1 MLSSWATLVRD
12 LFSRRRAR
20 RLDRLPRSRPISRLA
35 SVHRGEPLEERRLMA
50 FDLVSAYA
58 TTSDDPFFKL
68 GEASKTL
75 TEAPQQITLRFSPGA
90 KIDPATLGAI
100 TVVRSGPGSDPLGN
114 GTDVSLVSGTDYLP
128 LVNDLPNQNEV
139 VIRFTDTLPDDI
151 YRISVGAG
159 LRTTGS
165 STATPRSF
173 DFRLDLGAF
182 VETVVPQPV
191 TRSGA
196 TRSQNRNA
204 IDVYFNR
211 DDPLNTTSAQ
221 TAAAYRLFEVNPA
234 TGDDVSPLAP
244 VNPTSV
250 VYNQTTGKATLTFA
264 PGVIA
269 NGKLFRLQIG
279 GAETIVTPAAPVA
292 EGSDDNSSFA
302 TARNLGV
309 LDAAGK
315 KVEGVISPPRS
326 TDPTNPGTLTTPA
339 GPISFPVQFGSIDE
353 PGHRQE
359 NFIAID
365 SHEHGLPSWATRPD
379 TGPAVGYYN
388 FAPVYGVDGQGNL
401 LINAIS
407 ETQKQRAREVFE
419 LFSRYTGLRF
429 IESDSF
435 GLQVVTGD
443 VRGLNPLAP
452 PTALAGIASETRQ
465 KAIMNSLLDWGSS
478 EYGGQY
484 FIVAMHE
491 IGHALGLEH
500 SYDLASIMGAGLA
513 GEPVFPGD
521 YDTVHLAQLYPAI
534 GSDVDTYRFTLNKAG
549 TFSAQTVVARP
560 GQVATSPL
568 DSVLSLYRQDSVTG
582 KRELIARNDD
592 YFGRDSFVGLEL
604 EPGTYFVAVSSTG
617 NTSFNPEVSD
627 SGYGGRSAGDYRLEL
642 DFKPRSTAATTLSD
656 TTGTLLDGDRDGQP
670 GGAFNF
676 WFKTAAST
684 NNPATNKTLFVDKA
698 AYANLT
704 AATTAGANGT
714 LGKPFYRIQ
723 DAIAAAGSGSIVR
736 IIGNS
741 AGQQGT
747 SLPYLVGTDLGGRPL
762 PDGET
767 LNVPKGVTLM
777 IDEGSVIKLRAA
789 IVDVGSSSPLVDR
802 GGAAIQVLGT
812 PDRNVIFSS
821 YHDDTVGGD
830 SDNVGPAVKG
840 GQWGGIVLRQDSD
853 SASKKAFVNSIAK
866 ASIRYGGGQ
875 VLVDSS
881 LDFYAPIQ
889 LESTR
894 PTIAFNTI
902 TDSAGAAIAA
912 DPNSFED
919 SNGRVGP
926 EIRGN
931 RLVEVRPDQ
940 AAPHQNSING
950 LFVKIRTNL
959 GQPLDKLDVP
969 ARFKSTDIVYVLQEN
984 LLIAGGVG
992 GYSLNS
998 TTGDVEARRSGRLAI
1013 DPGVVVKL
1021 QGSRIELERGT
1032 SQLIAEGTA
1041 SQRVVFTSLG
1051 DNRYG
1056 AGGTFDTNGNLPDV
1070 RAAGDWG
1077 GIMLNAGAK
1086 ASIDYAYVAFG
1097 GGSTPIEGSFDR
1109 FNVIEVHQGDLRVAH
1124 SRIESNASG
1133 TAATTRAGRGG
1144 NDAATIFVRGA
1155 QPVILDNDFRD
1166 NAGAVISA
1174 NANSLSDLEQ
1184 ADPGRS
1190 TGFVDI
1196 DRRYDDNLGPLVRG
1210 NRLPFESVAGSISG
1224 LVVRGEQITVESVWD
1239 DTDIV
1244 HVLQSEIIV
1253 QNFHTATGLRLMSRP
1268 DASLVVK
1275 LLNPGTTV
1283 PGGTEPIEA
1292 GFTAAG
1298 YQLDIEDRIGG
1309 TVQIVGQPGY
1319 PVVLTSL
1326 KDDTVGASI
1335 DPLGRFVKDTGNDG
1349 ATTPT
1354 AGDWRSLKFLP
1365 YSNDRNVAIV
1375 QEVEKPST
1383 GGVDVNASL
1392 LTAQSLGVLAPN
1404 FATGTNT
1411 SESAQEKSGD
1421 ENRRLGFE
1429 VHGRIASDDATDVDL
1444 YTFFGYAGSEAW
1456 IDIDR
1461 SSPGLDAMIELL
1473 NASGTVLARSADSQT
1488 DAALD
1493 AATRG
1498 IAQPMQKSTALGG
1511 DFYSRNPKDPGMR
1524 VVLPTLPG
1532 QSIGALTQYF
1542 VRVRSQPR
1550 YEPAATGADNGSVTS
1565 TTKAAYEADLRD
1577 AAKVKSGAT
1586 SGGYELRVRLRQTDE
1601 KPGSTVRYAD
1611 IRYPTIGIDVQ
1622 GLPRNSQLTG
1632 ETGERPSANDTFG
1645 SAQYIG
1651 NLLQSDR
1658 GAISVAGTI
1667 ASATDVDWYTFAL
1680 NFEQIQSI
1688 GGLSNGLKTWS
1699 TVFDIDYG
1707 DALRGDLTLAV
1718 FSEDGE
1724 LLYVGRDSNVAS
1736 DQPGA
1741 GQGNDFDDTSRGS
1754 LGKLDPF
1761 IGSVHLPAGSP
1772 TGGGSIEGNVPVT
1785 PPNPSQQLRYYVAVS
1800 SNQRLPAALDA
1811 YFKQTAT
1818 NPLIRLEPVNSI
1830 QRIAE
1835 DHIFF
1840 SGYLSGPTDPLPFP
1854 AYVGPQQQLF
1864 DVQTTTSLSLHVTP
1878 FTLSDVTLFVY
1889 TSTSIETVDAMRG
1902 GNETTLYRLL
1912 TPPQNPSGDITMRSD
1927 GKLYQ
1932 YRPGT
1937 NAGFLYTVDTVTGG
1951 TTAVGDDN
1959 IPAPP
1964 QPAPAATAQET
1975 LTAQELG
1982 GSRSTFQ
1989 LANAGLQRAT
1999 VNGTLRYTDS
2009 TAGVGGTPVT
2019 YTWSFTSNG
2028 TGVLSFTNIPTPAP
2042 PAGFAAPTSG
2052 TVTVG
2057 AYAGNTLQ
2065 NATATINWSGAID
2078 ATKLQLS
2085 IQYTYQTP
2093 PAPNANAVDSNAVDA
2108 VAFLRGSGLNPSYTA
2123 YYSVRDGGG
2132 SRLYRGNAT
2141 TGDAATGIVGAIA
2154 GVDVVTGLAFV
2165 GGTMYGVDSSGRLFS
2180 FGFAADGGPSASVTV
2195 LGTVAGASFAGLTT
2209 GPQNLQNGAF
2219 ASRLFAI
2226 TDDGALYCFDTT
2238 GALQQVFDANGDGIA
2253 DSTSIASGAA
2263 PGVLGLAFSPLDINL
2278 WHPTVTRGRDAGHGI
2293 NISYDETRNELDKD
2307 DYAIKYQQGTDDRT
2321 FLMEEGGASM
2331 HFGLEKYVL
2340 PIGTDT
2346 TPYLNYQSGDGQ
2358 FGVLNGQWQRDL
2370 TSDAGTMI
2378 ANTYNLPGGAYGSL
2392 ITNSFSLA
2400 GKTYTDKPTL
2410 YFNYLLETE
2419 NASGAYD
2426 RNDMRDSARVFIS
2439 ADGGPWQVVATNN
2452 STRSDFPTDKGELP
2466 NFISASSALTTKFNQ
2481 VVQELYDTKEWRQ
2494 ARIDLGNWAGSANL
2508 RLRFDFSTAGEF
2520 DPTQRDANG
2529 NLLNEI
2535 VGYANT
2541 TGNFSGDQQRSR
2553 ERGSNNAYEGFYID
2567 DVIIG
2572 YSERGEMVTG
2582 GVKSKTDFF
2591 DIFTPASA
2599 PDYLAEQSLT
2609 GPYQLEI
2616 RRGTEY
2622 GVKPLN
2628 KLDDVAIVQQFDT
2641 NADLVIA
2648 NGGLGDANQPR
2659 QQGQFIIEGNSISNA
2674 STYGIRIDAA
2684 AREAGTNNAIPGT
2697 PRNLPTLNTA
2707 RLVPGVV
2714 VTNNVIAGS
2723 GTGGI
2728 LFSGDPNSGSV
2739 PTAAVPYGRIVNNTI
2754 YGGETT
2760 AGVGIAVTDNAAP
2773 TVLNNLFANLATGIS
2788 VDGSSLSGASGDD
2801 RTVVGLS
2808 AYYQVTTPLSAG
2820 VIETNAVTLANN
2832 PFVNAA
2838 RGNFYL
2844 TAGSPA
2850 IDSALNTL
2858 GDRATFTAVAKVIG
2872 IPDSP
2877 VIAPDRDI
2885 FGQLRGDDPNQASF
2899 PGLGSNVFKDRGAID
2914 RVDFTRPFAELA
2926 VPLDNTTDDKN
2937 PASDGVR
2944 LELDAAR
2951 GITSF
2956 QLQLNDVGVGI
2967 DKATVVSE
2975 AFQLRRNGS
2984 LLVAGTDYL
2993 FNYLESSNRVVF
3005 DSPSVFAMGQYV
3017 ISVAQTTGGTPVN
3030 VISDLAGNPLLGNKA
3045 DGTTS
3050 FTIDLVAGLAAPKN
3064 LVASSSDA
3072 QVSLTWT
3079 APISDESP
3087 LLRYEVERGTTAD
3100 FSGATLITVPS
3111 TNVSLVDSP
3120 LVNGTLY
3127 WYRVRAVNAAGES
3140 GWSNV
3145 AGPVVPLPVP
3155 SFSLVD
3161 TGASSSDGVTNNGLV
3176 NVSGVLA
3183 GASWEFSVDGGITW
3197 TAGTGSTFTLPS
3209 NTTYAAGTVRV
3220 RQVRSGWNSNEAANL
3235 QAITVDTATPTAPT
3249 LALGIGVADGANLN
3263 EATQASGV
3271 VTVLGEAG
3279 STISVTFTRG
3289 ANSVTKQ
3296 VTGTGTSQ
3304 PVVLTVAEARTTL
3317 GSGVI
3322 DVSATQTDL
3331 AGNAQTAPPATASF
3345 SLDTTTPAAPSNL
3358 AVTVNV
3364 APFPG
3369 NVPSGGM
3376 TNDATPT
3383 FSGLAPAGLVVT
3395 LRQNGTA
3402 IGTVV
3407 ANGSGFWIIT
3417 PPPLADGTYTFTA
3430 VTTNSVGNFS
3440 DPSADYVVTIT
3451 TVAPQPTIVRVIDNV
3466 PTFIGTVPQGG
3477 LTNDNELRVVG
3488 TTMPGATVAIR
3499 DGLTLL
3505 GSAIADGAGNWAFTT
3520 PRLADG
3526 GHSLTA
3532 IATDVF
3538 GSTSPP
3544 SSAYAFII
3552 DTVAPAAATI
3562 TSVSDNVGTVT
3573 GNVPNGGR
3581 TDDTTLRIAGTAE
3594 PGSQVTIRSGNAVL
3608 RRVFANSSGSWAMV
3622 TDPLAV
3628 RLHNLNVFA
3637 RDAAG
3642 NNGQASPN
3650 HTVTIDLTAPTILSL
3665 GTTSAAGVFVP
3676 GETIDLFANTSERM
3690 RAGSAIDVTMNTG
3703 AVVRLSTATESSRL
3717 TGTYR
3722 VTGGAS
3728 ASPLSIVAV
3737 THVSPIASDVAGNP
3751 VASLPAV
3758 PVVLTGISVDATLR
3772 AFAVGFATDPALA
3785 PSRTAAVTSIP
3796 IVFTTEVSGV
3806 SLADFKLFYNE
3817 RESISLHT
3825 ATITGSGRNYTLTLP
3840 PNLTNRIG
3848 LYRLIIGPSLGIV
3861 AIDGGASL
3869 SVASTFY
3876 WRRV

>member
-1 MLSSWATLVRD
+1 
-12 LFSRRRAR
+12 
-20 RLDRLPRSRPISRLA
+20 
-35 SVHRGEPLEERRLMA
+35 MA

-68 GEASKTL
+68 GEVSKTL
-75 TEAPQQITLRFSPGA
+75 TEAPQQITLRFSPGV
-90 KIDPATLGAI
+90 KIDPTTLGSI
-100 TVVRSGPGSDPLGN
+100 SVVRSGPGSDALGN
-114 GTDVSLVSGTDYLP
+114 GTDVTLVRGTDYLP

-139 VIRFTDTLPDDI
+139 VIRFTDTLPDDN

-165 STATPRSF
+165 DTATPRSI

-191 TRSGA
+191 TRTGA
-196 TRSQNRNA
+196 TLSQDRNA

-211 DDPLNTTSAQ
+211 DDPLNETSAR
-221 TAAAYRLFEVNPA
+221 TASAYRLFEVDQA
-234 TGDDVSPLAP
+234 TGDDVAPLAP

-250 VYNQTTGKATLTFA
+250 AYSQSTGKATLTFA

-269 NGKLFRLQIG
+269 DGKLYRLQIG
-279 GAETIVTPAAPVA
+279 AAETIVMPAAPVA
-292 EGSDDNSSFA
+292 EGSDDNSSFT
-302 TARNLGV
+302 TARDLGV
-309 LDAAGK
+309 LDAGGK
-315 KVEGVISPPRS
+315 RVDGAIDPPRA
-326 TDPTNPGTLTTPA
+326 TDPTNPGTLATPA
-339 GPISFPVQFGSIDE
+339 GPLQFPPQFGSIDE

-359 NFIAID
+359 DFIAID
-365 SHEHGLPSWATRPD
+365 SHEHGLPNWATRPD

-388 FAPVYGVDGQGNL
+388 FKSVYGSDGQGNP

-429 IESDSF
+429 VESDSF
-435 GLQVVTGD
+435 GLTVVTGD

-452 PTALAGIASETRQ
+452 PTALAGIASEMPQ
-465 KAIMNSLLDWGSS
+465 IAIMNSLLDWGSS
-478 EYGGQY
+478 EYGGRY

-491 IGHALGLEH
+491 IGHALGLAH
-500 SYDLASIMGAGLA
+500 SYDIPSIMGAGLA

-521 YDTVHLAQLYPAI
+521 YDTVHLSQLFPAI
-534 GSDVDTYRFTLNKAG
+534 GSDVDTYRFTLATAG

-642 DFKPRSTAATTLSD
+642 GFQPRSTAATTVSD

-684 NNPATNKTLFVDKA
+684 NNPATNQTLFVDKA
-698 AYANLT
+698 AYASLA
-704 AATTAGANGT
+704 AATTAGADGT
-714 LGKPFYRIQ
+714 LGKPYYRIQ
-723 DAIAAAGSGSIVR
+723 DAIAAAGAGSIVR

-747 SLPYLVGTDLGGRPL
+747 SLPYLVGTDLGGRAL

-777 IDEGSVIKLRAA
+777 IDEGAVIKLRAA

-830 SDNVGPAVKG
+830 SDNVGPAVEG

-853 SASKKAFVNSIAK
+853 SASRKAFVNSIAK

-875 VLVDSS
+875 VYVDSS
-881 LDFYAPIQ
+881 LDSYAPIQ

-931 RLVEVRPDQ
+931 RLVEVRSDRV
-940 AAPHQNSING
+940 APHQNSING

-998 TTGDVEARRSGRLAI
+998 TTGNVEARKSGRLAI

-1124 SRIESNASG
+1124 SRIESNANG

-1174 NANSLSDLEQ
+1174 NANSLSDVEQ

-1190 TGFVDI
+1190 SGLVDI

-1349 ATTPT
+1349 STTPT

-1404 FATGTNT
+1404 FASGANT

-1456 IDIDR
+1456 IDVDK

-1493 AATRG
+1493 ASTRG
-1498 IAQPMQKSTALGG
+1498 IAQILQKSPALGG

-1565 TTKAAYEADLRD
+1565 TAKPAYEADLRD

-1586 SGGYELRVRLRQTDE
+1586 SGGYELRVRLRQADE
-1601 KPGSTVRYAD
+1601 KPGSTVRYSD

-1645 SAQYIG
+1645 SAQYVG

-1658 GAISVAGTI
+1658 GAISAAGEI
-1667 ASATDVDWYTFAL
+1667 SSATDVDWYTFAL

-1688 GGLSNGLKTWS
+1688 GGLSNGLKTWA

-1724 LLYVGRDSNVAS
+1724 LLYVGRDSDVAS

-1761 IGSVHLPAGSP
+1761 IGSVHLPAGAP
-1772 TGGGSIEGNVPVT
+1772 TGGGSIEGGVPIT

-1811 YFKQTAT
+1811 YFNQSAT

-1835 DHIFF
+1835 DHIYF
-1840 SGYLSGPTDPLPFP
+1840 SGYVSGPTKPLQFP
-1854 AYVGPQQQLF
+1854 TTVSPQQQLF
-1864 DVQTTTSLSLHVTP
+1864 DVQTTTSLNLHVTP

-1889 TSTSIETVDAMRG
+1889 TSTTIETVDAMRG
-1902 GNETTLYRLL
+1902 GNETVLYRQL
-1912 TPPQNPSGDITMRSD
+1912 TSPQNPSGDIAMRSD

-1937 NAGFLYTVDTVTGG
+1937 NAGFLYTVDTFSGG

-2028 TGVLSFTNIPTPAP
+2028 TGVLAFTNVPTPAP

-2057 AYAGNTLQ
+2057 AYAGDTLQ

-2078 ATKLQLS
+2078 TTKLQLS

-2093 PAPNANAVDSNAVDA
+2093 PAPNPNAVDSDAVDA

-2141 TGDAATGIVGAIA
+2141 TGDAATGIRGAIA
-2154 GVDVVTGLAFV
+2154 GVGVVTGLAFV
-2165 GGTMYGVDSSGRLFS
+2165 GGTMYGVDASGRFFR
-2180 FGFAADGGPSASVTV
+2180 FGFATDGGPSASVTI
-2195 LGTVAGASFAGLTT
+2195 LDTVGGASFAGLAT

-2219 ASRLFAI
+2219 ADKLFAI
-2226 TDDGALYCFDTT
+2226 TTDGTLYCFDTT
-2238 GALQQVFDANGDGIA
+2238 GTLQQVFDADGNGIA
-2253 DSTSIASGAA
+2253 DATSIDSGAT

-2278 WHPTVTRGRDAGHGI
+2278 WHPTVTRGKDDGHGI
-2293 NISYDETRNELDKD
+2293 NISYDETRNELDKK
-2307 DYAIKYQQGTDDRT
+2307 DYEIKYQQPTDDRT

-2331 HFGLEKYVL
+2331 YFGLEKYVR
-2340 PIGTDT
+2340 PVGTDT
-2346 TPYLNYQSGDGQ
+2346 TPYLNYQSYDGQ
-2358 FGVLNGQWQRDL
+2358 FGVLDGQWQRDL
-2370 TSDAGTMI
+2370 TTGDSMI
-2378 ANTYNLPGGAYGSL
+2378 SNNYNLPGGAYGSL

-2410 YFNYLLETE
+2410 YFNYWLETE
-2419 NASGAYD
+2419 NASSPYD
-2426 RNDMRDSARVFIS
+2426 KDFMRDSARVFIS

-2452 STRSDFPTDKGELP
+2452 AARSEYATDKGELP
-2466 NFISASSALTTKFNQ
+2466 HFISASSAVTTKANQ
-2481 VVQELYDTKEWRQ
+2481 VVQELYDTAEWRQ

-2520 DPTQRDANG
+2520 DPTQRDASG
-2529 NLLNEI
+2529 NPLNSI
-2535 VGYANT
+2535 GGYANT
-2541 TGNFSGDQQRSR
+2541 TGSFSGDEQKSR
-2553 ERGSNNAYEGFYID
+2553 ERGRNNDYEGFYID

-2582 GVKSKTDFF
+2582 GEKSQTDFF
-2591 DIFTPASA
+2591 NSEFFLNNKAVPSG

-2628 KLDDVAIVQQFDT
+2628 KVDDVAIVNQFDT

-2659 QQGQFIIEGNSISNA
+2659 QQGQFLIEGNSISNA

-2684 AREAGTNNAIPGT
+2684 AREAGTDAAVPGT

-2728 LFSGDPNSGSV
+2728 LFSGDPNSGDV
-2739 PTAAVPYGRIVNNTI
+2739 PAAAVPYGRLVNNTI
-2754 YGGETT
+2754 YGGSKA
-2760 AGVGIAVTDNAAP
+2760 AGVGIVVTDNAAP
-2773 TVLNNLFANLATGIS
+2773 TVLNNLFANLSNGIS
-2788 VDGSSLSGASGDD
+2788 VDASSRSGGSGDD

-2808 AYYQVTTPLSAG
+2808 AYYQVATPLSAG
-2820 VIETNAVTLANN
+2820 VTETNAVTLANN

-2858 GDRATFTAVAKVIG
+2858 GDRATYTAVAKVIG

-2885 FGQLRGDDPNQASF
+2885 YGQLRGDDPSQASF

-2914 RVDFTRPFAELA
+2914 RVDFTRPFAALA
-2926 VPLDNTTDDKN
+2926 VPLDNSADDQN
-2937 PASDGVR
+2937 PASDTVR
-2944 LELDAAR
+2944 FVRDAAR

-2967 DKATVVSE
+2967 DKPTVVSG
-2975 AFQLRRNGS
+2975 AFELRRNGS

-3005 DSPSVFAMGQYV
+3005 ESPSVFAMGQYV
-3017 ISVAQTTGGTPVN
+3017 ISVVQTAGATPVN
-3030 VISDLAGNPLLGNKA
+3030 VISDLAGNPMLANQA
-3045 DGTTS
+3045 DGTTK
-3050 FTIDLVAGLAAPKN
+3050 FTIELADVP
-3064 LVASSSDA
+3064 
-3072 QVSLTWT
+3072 T
-3079 APISDESP
+3079 APSGLIALSGDQLSQLSWNASTSDGNP
-3087 LLRYEVERGTTAD
+3087 LIRYEVERGTDDTFA
-3100 FSGATLITVPS
+3100 GATRINVPAA
-3111 TNVSLVDSP
+3111 SLTLTDSP
-3120 LVNGTLY
+3120 LVNGTQY
-3127 WYRVRAVNAAGES
+3127 WFRVRAVNSVGES
-3140 GWSNV
+3140 DWSNV
-3145 AGPVVPLPVP
+3145 AGPVVPLPIP
-3155 SFSLVD
+3155 TFSLAFD
-3161 TGASSSDGVTNNGLV
+3161 TGVSATDGFTTNGLM
-3176 NVSGVLA
+3176 NVAGVLPVA
-3183 GASWEFSVDGGITW
+3183 TWEFSIDGGGTW
-3197 TAGTGSTFTLPS
+3197 TAGTGSTFTLPA
-3209 NTTYAAGTVRV
+3209 NATYAAGTVRV
-3220 RQVRSGWNSNEAANL
+3220 RQIVGTSRSGEASNAT
-3235 QAITVDTATPTAPT
+3235 AITVDTIPPVAAPIT
-3249 LALGIGVADGANLN
+3249 LVDDNVPLITGPVADGGTTNDPVLVLSGT
-3263 EATQASGV
+3263 TQAAT
-3271 VTVLGEAG
+3271 TVEVFNGGAKLGNATVNG
-3279 STISVTFTRG
+3279 TNWTFTTGTLADGVTYVFKTRATDFAG
-3289 ANSVTKQ
+3289 NVGPDSATHTVTIDTTPPAAPTIASVADDVAPVTGNFPNGGVTNDTALVLSGTTAAGTTVEILNGTTKLGNAT
-3296 VTGTGTSQ
+3296 VTGTTWTFTTGT
-3304 PVVLTVAEARTTL
+3304 LATGTTYLFTARAA
-3317 GSGVI
+3317 
-3322 DVSATQTDL
+3322 DA
-3331 AGNAQTAPPATASF
+3331 AGNTTS
-3345 SLDTTTPAAPSNL
+3345 STVYTVTVDTTPPAAP
-3358 AVTVNV
+3358 V
-3364 APFPG
+3364 
-3369 NVPSGGM
+3369 
-3376 TNDATPT
+3376 
-3383 FSGLAPAGLVVT
+3383 
-3395 LRQNGTA
+3395 
-3402 IGTVV
+3402 
-3407 ANGSGFWIIT
+3407 IT
-3417 PPPLADGTYTFTA
+3417 G
-3430 VTTNSVGNFS
+3430 
-3440 DPSADYVVTIT
+3440 
-3451 TVAPQPTIVRVIDNV
+3451 VIDNV
-3466 PTFIGTVPQGG
+3466 PVFQGTVPQGG
-3477 LTNDNELRVVG
+3477 RTNDNELRIVG
-3488 TTMPGATVAIR
+3488 TAESGATVTIR
-3499 DGLTLL
+3499 SGATVL
-3505 GSAIADGAGNWAFTT
+3505 GSATADGAGNWEFTT
-3520 PRLADG
+3520 AMLADATY
-3526 GHSLTA
+3526 SFTA
-3532 IATDVF
+3532 VATDPAGNTS
-3538 GSTSPP
+3538 GS
-3544 SSAYAFII
+3544 SSAYAVAV
-3552 DTVAPAAATI
+3552 DTTAPAAAII
-3562 TSVSDNVGTVT
+3562 TAVTDNVGSIT
-3573 GNVPNGGR
+3573 GNVANGGR
-3581 TDDTTLRIAGTAE
+3581 TDDTTLRISGTAE
-3594 PGSQVTIRSGNAVL
+3594 PGSQVTVRSGNAVL
-3608 RRVFANSSGSWAMV
+3608 RRVFANSSGNWAMV

-3628 RLHNLNVFA
+3628 RLHNLNAFA
-3637 RDAAG
+3637 RDVAG
-3642 NNGQASPN
+3642 NNGVASPN
-3650 HTVTIDLTAPTILSL
+3650 HTVTIDTTAPTIFSL
-3665 GTTSAAGVFVP
+3665 GSTTAAGSY
-3676 GETIDLFANTSERM
+3676 GSGTEITIFARASERM
-3690 RAGSAIDVTMNTG
+3690 RAGSAIDVTLNTG
-3703 AVVRLSTATESSRL
+3703 AVVRLSTATESSQL
-3717 TGTYR
+3717 NGIYR
-3722 VTGGAS
+3722 VAAGAL
-3728 ASPLSIVAV
+3728 AAPLAIVSVAN
-3737 THVSPIASDVAGNP
+3737 VSPIASDIAGNP
-3751 VASLPAV
+3751 VASLPPV
-3758 PVVLTGISVDATLR
+3758 PFALTNIIVDAAIR
-3772 AFAVGFATDPALA
+3772 ASAVGFSSDPALA
-3785 PSRTAAVTSIP
+3785 PSKNFAVTSIP
-3796 IVFTTEVSGV
+3796 IVFTTPVTGV
-3806 SLADFKLFYNE
+3806 SIADFQLFYNE
-3817 RESISLHT
+3817 RESISLRT

-3840 PNLTNRIG
+3840 ANLTNRVG
-3848 LYRLIIGPSLGIV
+3848 SYRLVVGPSQAIV
-3861 AIDGGASL
+3861 AIDGGVSMNVVSEL
-3869 SVASTFY
+3869 H